1 MKAST
6 RSGARADSGRFMLI
20 GQERVLYA
28 GLLGRPKERN
38 LCAPSIYVSLAGA
51 LHMTTRGGRRETA
64 DCFLVPPF
72 AAHRIEADDANV
84 LNLILEPESVAPE
97 ALTELGFDDAA
108 PVAGDLGDAMR
119 AGYHAWRRA
128 DAAPSLTTAAIDLA
142 FLGAVLAPRR
152 LDPRIARVIAALR
165 DSADYNTPASACADS
180 VNLSMSRFLHL
191 FKDETDTPFRTFRA
205 WKRARRLLSFAN
217 EPANLAHLAL
227 DIGYPDSTHF
237 SHSIRRFYGLQ
248 PRAIFSGSRQLEIF
262 RSEAGV
268 SP

>member
-6 RSGARADSGRFMLI
+6 RGAARPDSGRFMLI

-38 LCAPSIYVSLAGA
+38 LCAPSIYAATRGA
-51 LHMTTRGGRRETA
+51 LHLTTRDGRRETA
-64 DCFLVPPF
+64 DCFLVPAF
-72 AAHRIEADDANV
+72 AAHRIEADDANI
-84 LNLILEPESVAPE
+84 LNLILEPESVDPR
-97 ALTELGFDDAA
+97 ALADAGFDDSE

-119 AGYHAWRRA
+119 AGCCARRRA
-128 DAAPSLTTAAIDLA
+128 AGAPALTTAAIDHA
-142 FLGAVLAPRR
+142 FLGVVLAPRR
-152 LDPRIARVIAALR
+152 LDPRIARVIADLR
-165 DSADYNTPASACADS
+165 GSADYNTPASACAAS

-217 EPANLAHLAL
+217 APANLAHLAL

-237 SHSIRRFYGLQ
+237 SHSIRKFYGLK
-248 PRAIFSGSRQLEIF
+248 PSAIMSGSRDLAIYQ
-262 RSEAGV
+262 A
-268 SP
+268 

>member
-38 LCAPSIYVSLAGA
+38 LCAPSIYVSLRGA

-97 ALTELGFDDAA
+97 ALAELGFDDAA
-108 PVAGDLGDAMR
+108 PVAGDFGDAMR
-119 AGYHAWRRA
+119 AGYHVWRRA
-128 DAAPSLTTAAIDLA
+128 AAAPSLTTAAIDLA

-165 DSADYNTPASACADS
+165 DSADYNTPASACAAS

-191 FKDETDTPFRTFRA
+191 FKEETDTPFRTFRA

-237 SHSIRRFYGLQ
+237 SHSIRKFYGLK
-248 PRAIFSGSRQLEIF
+248 PSAILSGSRDLAIYQ
-262 RSEAGV
+262 A
-268 SP
+268 